1 MTEHFK
7 DIVDVKFTANLEN
20 KLDRAVTEKVDKF
33 KAELG
38 NKTLDVIIVEELAKG
53 NIELLPKEEIIA
65 FLKQV
70 VKSKSYYYSISVAI
84 QDLINE
90 DDKNRLDSEV
100 KGRDTKLQDYRDS
113 LSKAKQKKFIIYLIK
128 HILHKREWT
137 MHMLYLL

>member
-1 MTEHFK
+1 MAGLTK
-7 DIVDVKFTANLEN
+7 TQINYLEN

-33 KAELG
+33 KSELG

-53 NIELLPKEEIIA
+53 NIELLPKEEVIA

-90 DDKNRLDSEV
+90 DDKNRLDNEV
-100 KGRDTKLQDYRDS
+100 KGRDTKLQDYRDK
-113 LSKAKQKKFIIYLIK
+113 LSKAKQNALDSIVLNGVDVEVALAELDKV
-128 HILHKREWT
+128 
-137 MHMLYLL
+137 

>member
-1 MTEHFK
+1 MAGLTK
-7 DIVDVKFTANLEN
+7 TQINYLEN

-100 KGRDTKLQDYRDS
+100 KGRDTKLQDYRDR
-113 LSKAKQKKFIIYLIK
+113 LSKAKQNALDSIVLNGVDVEVALAELDKV
-128 HILHKREWT
+128 
-137 MHMLYLL
+137 

>member
-1 MTEHFK
+1 MAGLTK
-7 DIVDVKFTANLEN
+7 TQINYLEN

-33 KAELG
+33 KSELG

-53 NIELLPKEEIIA
+53 NIELLPKEEVIA

-90 DDKNRLDSEV
+90 DDKNRLDNEV
-100 KGRDTKLQDYRDS
+100 KGRDTKLQDYRDR
-113 LSKAKQKKFIIYLIK
+113 LSKAKQNALDSIVLNGVDVEVALAELDKV
-128 HILHKREWT
+128 
-137 MHMLYLL
+137 

>member
-1 MTEHFK
+1 MAGLTK
-7 DIVDVKFTANLEN
+7 TQINYLEN

-33 KAELG
+33 KSELG

-90 DDKNRLDSEV
+90 DDKNRLDNEV
-100 KGRDTKLQDYRDS
+100 KGRDTKLQDYRDK
-113 LSKAKQKKFIIYLIK
+113 LSTAKQNALDSIVLNGVDVEVALAELDKV
-128 HILHKREWT
+128 
-137 MHMLYLL
+137 

>member
-1 MTEHFK
+1 MAGLTK
-7 DIVDVKFTANLEN
+7 TQINYLEN

-33 KAELG
+33 KSELG

-84 QDLINE
+84 QELINE
-90 DDKNRLDSEV
+90 DDKNRLDNEV
-100 KGRDTKLQDYRDS
+100 KGRDTKLQDYRDR
-113 LSKAKQKKFIIYLIK
+113 LSKAKQNALDSIVLNGVDVEVALAELDKV
-128 HILHKREWT
+128 
-137 MHMLYLL
+137 

>member
-1 MTEHFK
+1 MAGLTK
-7 DIVDVKFTANLEN
+7 TQINYLEN

-33 KAELG
+33 KSELG

-100 KGRDTKLQDYRDS
+100 KGRDTKLQDYRDR
-113 LSKAKQKKFIIYLIK
+113 LSKAKQNALDSIVLNGVDVEVALAELDKV
-128 HILHKREWT
+128 
-137 MHMLYLL
+137 

>member
-1 MTEHFK
+1 MAGLTK
-7 DIVDVKFTANLEN
+7 TQINYLEN

-90 DDKNRLDSEV
+90 DDKDRLDSEV
-100 KGRDTKLQDYRDS
+100 KGRDTKLQDYRDR
-113 LSKAKQKKFIIYLIK
+113 LSKAKQNALDSIVLDGVDVEVALAELDKV
-128 HILHKREWT
+128 
-137 MHMLYLL
+137 

>member
-1 MTEHFK
+1 MAGLTK
-7 DIVDVKFTANLEN
+7 TQINYLEN

-33 KAELG
+33 KSELG

-84 QDLINE
+84 QELINE
-90 DDKNRLDSEV
+90 DDKNRLDNEV
-100 KGRDTKLQDYRDS
+100 KGRDTKLQDYRDK
-113 LSKAKQKKFIIYLIK
+113 LSKAKQNALDSIVLNGVDVEVALAELDKV
-128 HILHKREWT
+128 
-137 MHMLYLL
+137 

>member
-1 MTEHFK
+1 MAGLTK
-7 DIVDVKFTANLEN
+7 TQINYLEN

-53 NIELLPKEEIIA
+53 NIELLPKEEIIE

-100 KGRDTKLQDYRDS
+100 KGRDTKLQDYRDR
-113 LSKAKQKKFIIYLIK
+113 LSKAKQNALDSIVLNGVDVEVALAELDKV
-128 HILHKREWT
+128 
-137 MHMLYLL
+137 